1 MKITKKFTAVI
12 LIGLML
18 LMPNTVF
25 GGGQTDDTL
34 GFTENELQDGSLVY
48 YFKEVAVTLPADWK
62 GKFFVETKDNY
73 ATFYHKDS
81 YDKMMEHYGFDGGRL
96 FSLGY
101 SVNDDF
107 SELPSFQYIGFSEES
122 AYNYFL
128 EFPTDFQA
136 YADEEAVKNEY
147 QQLYEGIEFVKENT
161 YMLEAEAAE
170 ISAASAVQEIPSIQM
185 KLGEAAD
192 GRNLLTLPTAGDT
205 GEGTTVQGDV
215 IALDELGISVTV
227 SDYLSIVQE
236 DGFVYIYTMETDSI
250 PYVIVGGY
258 EGQMDDFAGAFTE
271 YMKGEYSDLSVVSP
285 AETVTIQGRD
295 FSKIVYS
302 YTISGYAAQ
311 DTRLFYGENNATY
324 MFGTK
329 EIPSINYYVPEGIL
343 ESTAGSF
350 AYLSSDGTY
359 DKHVDSTRSVTGTA
373 QDTINEIEYAT
384 DEVLNQTTETSD
396 SSDAGTI
403 GTAETSSGGV
413 GSVGE
418 DTGSP
423 VSDTITFDP
432 ASAPYTGTWLTF
444 EDGFQLYLPSE
455 WVYYEITQEQQQQ
468 GVLYLAGDAAGGE
481 NAPYISV
488 VWASNQTAQSVEDL
502 AEELTQGGFQV
513 DDLLS
518 VNGIECVAYRTA
530 ENDCS
535 ALMFFHPSY
544 NEYVFCIT
552 GKPYEQNVDLISSIL
567 SSLSPYSI

>member
-1 MKITKKFTAVI
+1 MKIIKKVI
-12 LIGLML
+12 TVIMVCVMMLI
-18 LMPNTVF
+18 PNTVF
-25 GGGQTDDTL
+25 GADQADDPLAFTD
-34 GFTENELQDGSLVY
+34 NELQDGSLIY

-62 GKFFVETKDNY
+62 GKIFVETKDNY

-81 YDKMMEHYGFDGGRL
+81 YEKMMDHYGFDGGRL

-101 SVNDDF
+101 SANDDF
-107 SELPSFQYIGFSEES
+107 SELPSFYFIGFSEES

-136 YADEEAVKNEY
+136 YADDEAVKNEY

-161 YMLEAEAAE
+161 NMLDADTAE
-170 ISAASAVQEIPSIQM
+170 IGVDASVQEVPSIQM

-192 GRNLLTLPTAGDT
+192 GKNLLTLPTAGSTD
-205 GEGTTVQGDV
+205 ESTTVQGDV

-227 SDYLSIVQE
+227 SDYLSIVQD
-236 DGFVYIYTMETDSI
+236 DGFVYIYTMENDSI
-250 PYVIVGGY
+250 PYVIIGGY

-271 YMKGEYSDLSVVSP
+271 YMKGEYSDLTVASP
-285 AETVTIQGRD
+285 TETVTIQGRD

-302 YTISGYAAQ
+302 YNVSGYAVQ

-329 EIPSINYYVPEGIL
+329 EIPSINYSVPNGIL

-350 AYLSSDGTY
+350 AYLTSDGTY

-384 DEVLNQTTETSD
+384 DEVLEQTTETSNT
-396 SSDAGTI
+396 SDAGTI
-403 GTAETSSGGV
+403 GTTDTSSGGV
-413 GSVGE
+413 GTVGE

-423 VSDTITFDP
+423 VNDTITFDS
-432 ASAPYTGTWLTF
+432 ASAPYAGTWLTF

-468 GVLYLAGDAAGGE
+468 GVLYLAGDASGGE
-481 NAPYISV
+481 NAPCISV
-488 VWASNQTAQSVEDL
+488 VWANNQTAQSIEDL
-502 AEELTQGGFQV
+502 AEELAQGGFQV

-530 ENDCS
+530 ANDCS

-544 NEYVFCIT
+544 REYVFCVT
-552 GKPYEQNVDLISSIL
+552 GKPYEQNVDLISCIL
-567 SSLSPYSI
+567 SSLSPYSV